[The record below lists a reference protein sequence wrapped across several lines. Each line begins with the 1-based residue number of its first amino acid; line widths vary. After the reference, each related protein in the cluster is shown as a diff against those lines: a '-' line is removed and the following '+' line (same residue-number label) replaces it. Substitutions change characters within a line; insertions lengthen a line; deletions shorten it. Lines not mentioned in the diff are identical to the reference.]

1 MHSTNTC
8 KIERK
13 SEMEVVLE
21 WKSEMGANLEW
32 KSEIEVRNKRVEVE
46 DPSQPPYGRSRI
58 LFQYSIPVV
67 QYSSPVFHRIKTP
80 LYNEYK
86 TALRQRCVLY
96 CFVVGVYY
104 IFYANYVVQAHPLL
118 RQVSSSSSISSSPT
132 SAGFY
137 SSSPVFH
144 SCSPVFQSS
153 IPPN

>member
-1 MHSTNTC
+1 MGRHTNHTDSELVLRNMKHRGQCDRLHHVATCMHSTNTC

-21 WKSEMGANLEW
+21 WKSEMEVNLEW

-46 DPSQPPYGRSRI
+46 DPSQPPYGRSKI

-104 IFYANYVVQAHPLL
+104 IFYANYVL
-118 RQVSSSSSISSSPT
+118 
-132 SAGFY
+132 
-137 SSSPVFH
+137 
-144 SCSPVFQSS
+144 
-153 IPPN
+153 